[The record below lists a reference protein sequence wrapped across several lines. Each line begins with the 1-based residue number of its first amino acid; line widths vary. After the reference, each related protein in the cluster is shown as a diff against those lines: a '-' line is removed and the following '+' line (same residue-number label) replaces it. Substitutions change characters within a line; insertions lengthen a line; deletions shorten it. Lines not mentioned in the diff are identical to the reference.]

1 MAGGI
6 AVNVLTSIFF
16 LALIMGDRS
25 VAAFVS
31 ATHLQYL
38 QYRRNGRHLAI
49 GRTLQGRRHWADLA
63 RIGTVAGMILLNV
76 I

>member
-25 VAAFVS
+25 VAVVS
-31 ATHLQYL
+31 ATQLQYPTISS
-38 QYRRNGRHLAI
+38 QRSASGDRPHEGRH
-49 GRTLQGRRHWADLA
+49 HWADLA

>member
-1 MAGGI
+1 MNVLRRLGKGTCRCGRRSGIERWPGGI
-6 AVNVLTSIFF
+6 AVNVLASIFF

-38 QYRRNGRHLAI
+38 S
-49 GRTLQGRRHWADLA
+49 
-63 RIGTVAGMILLNV
+63 
-76 I
+76 